1 MQTVLPDLLDQPA
14 PELLVQQ
21 DQWGHQALT
30 EQTALMEQPAQ
41 PARPGLQ
48 DQQGQEHPVLR
59 VRQGQQ
65 EALAHLGQQG

>member
-1 MQTVLPDLLDQPA
+1 MQTVLPDLRDQPA
-14 PELLVQQ
+14 PEPQVQQ
-21 DQWGHQALT
+21 DQWDHQALT
-30 EQTALMEQPAQ
+30 EQTALMEQ

-65 EALAHLGQQG
+65 EARAHLGQQD